1 MSGRPPVV
9 FRYDFQLASGRHYEF
24 ELRLDGET
32 LMLPP
37 VDESSELPEWTRL
50 RHRQC
55 SNCPLRE
62 SEHPRCPVAVQ
73 TIPVVEAFRTHLSH
87 EIAAVEVDSPNRV
100 YRRNASLQEA
110 LSSLL
115 GIHMVASGCPVLGKL
130 RPMLTT
136 HLPFMSSEESTF
148 RLVSTYLLA
157 QYVLAAD
164 GVEPDWEL
172 SGLVAF
178 LHEARIANAGFCRR
192 LGSIGVSDASLNAL
206 SVLSAL
212 GEVASLTILDADLG
226 RWRTLFHEHYRRRS

>member
-1 MSGRPPVV
+1 MIP
-9 FRYDFQLASGRHYEF
+9 QLVSKLGLPEPDVAGEELAY

-37 VDESSELPEWTRL
+37 VEESSALPDWTRL

-62 SEHPRCPVAVQ
+62 ADHPRCPVAVQ

-115 GIHMVASGCPVLGKL
+115 VIHMVASGCPVLGKL

-157 QYVLAAD
+157 QYAIAFGLAM
-164 GVEPDWEL
+164 L
-172 SGLVAF
+172 
-178 LHEARIANAGFCRR
+178 
-192 LGSIGVSDASLNAL
+192 LNADIRARKFLRVVFLMPFML
-206 SVLSAL
+206 SPVAVSWMVGKSIMEYRFGPAATLARHL
-212 GEVASLTILDADLG
+212 G
-226 RWRTLFHEHYRRRS
+226 